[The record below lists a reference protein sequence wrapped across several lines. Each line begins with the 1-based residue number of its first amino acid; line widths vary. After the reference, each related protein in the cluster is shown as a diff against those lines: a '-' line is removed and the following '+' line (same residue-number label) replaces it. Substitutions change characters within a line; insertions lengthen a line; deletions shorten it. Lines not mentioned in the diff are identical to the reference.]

1 MSKLKQVLQQQAAAK
16 AAQEAHEAQAAV
28 ATTPTLSWKD
38 KLQASVAAPVAA
50 VAPVAP
56 VAPVVPQVQSPEEAG
71 QDAFN
76 GYVYRVTYH
85 QKDGLDE
92 ARIKKCRI
100 DLHQNIIS
108 ICEDCSYEYLI
119 YRFSVLE
126 LFDNLG
132 VSIFRTKNEAC
143 KALASHVLNTWS

>member
-50 VAPVAP
+50 VTPVAP

-71 QDAFN
+71 QDALN
-76 GYVYRVTYH
+76 GLIQALAANTTMLSAPLGPTVVEYPIGFGRVRVT
-85 QKDGLDE
+85 
-92 ARIKKCRI
+92 I
-100 DLHQNIIS
+100 
-108 ICEDCSYEYLI
+108 
-119 YRFSVLE
+119 E
-126 LFDNLG
+126 LVVDSNQ
-132 VSIFRTKNEAC
+132 
-143 KALASHVLNTWS
+143 

>member
-1 MSKLKQVLQQQAAAK
+1 MSIENLKKELEQLNSERDLLNKSYQDVIDKVRLNDSK
-16 AAQEAHEAQAAV
+16 RSKSIDRYLSEVVHEIE
-28 ATTPTLSWKD
+28 SC
-38 KLQASVAAPVAA
+38 
-50 VAPVAP
+50 
-56 VAPVVPQVQSPEEAG
+56 
-71 QDAFN
+71 N